1 MSAQSLSWQ
10 QSLFAT
16 GSPAVDRSFT
26 GIRRHR
32 LDATAWVDHCPGW
45 LDGADDVF
53 AWLLE
58 EAPWKAID
66 VEMYG
71 RILPQPRL
79 VARWPYDPAAGVALP
94 SVLEDIRA
102 ALTQRYRRAFD
113 SVAANLYRNG
123 RDSVA
128 WHGDRIPKEIRDP
141 LVATISLGHTRRF
154 LLRPRGGAT
163 QLKLELG
170 PGDLCVMGGS
180 SQRTW
185 QHSVPKV
192 AQAGPRIS
200 ITVRHSR

>member
-1 MSAQSLSWQ
+1 MSAQNFSWQ

-16 GSPAVDRSFT
+16 GSQGVDRSFS
-26 GIRRHR
+26 GIRRHK

-45 LDGADDVF
+45 LSGADEVF
-53 AWLLE
+53 AWLLD

-79 VARWPYDPAAGVALP
+79 VARWPYDPVSRVALP
-94 SVLEDIRA
+94 PVLEDIRA
-102 ALTQRYRRAFD
+102 ALADRYRRRFD

-128 WHGDRIPKEIRDP
+128 WHGDRIPKEIHNP
-141 LVATISLGHTRRF
+141 LVATISLGHARRF
-154 LLRPRGGAT
+154 LLRPRGGTT

-192 AQAGPRIS
+192 AHAGPRIS
-200 ITVRHSR
+200 ITVRHSS

>member
-79 VARWPYDPAAGVALP
+79 VARWPYDLAAGVALP